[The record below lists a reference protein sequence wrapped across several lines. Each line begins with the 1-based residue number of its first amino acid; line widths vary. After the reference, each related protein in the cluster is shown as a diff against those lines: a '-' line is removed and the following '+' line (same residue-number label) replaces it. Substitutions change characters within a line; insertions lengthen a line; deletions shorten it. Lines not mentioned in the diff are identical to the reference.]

1 MLLALLD
8 VVVEDVPEVVPA
20 ALRDQDGVAEVA
32 FDLGHGDVSKHILCR
47 LTDLT
52 VANALVIGENK
63 WTIEAHLPA
72 LRVLL
77 AGEEEVLVLDA
88 DVPVVGGRCRFLDLT
103 VVVLLDELLLKHS
116 HMTSGLVFN
125 SIVNDSRLL
134 KAHVANF

>member
-1 MLLALLD
+1 MLLALLH

-88 DVPVVGGRCRFLDLT
+88 HVAVFRGGGGLLDFA
-103 VVVLLDELLLKHS
+103 VIVLLD
-116 HMTSGLVFN
+116 
-125 SIVNDSRLL
+125 
-134 KAHVANF
+134 